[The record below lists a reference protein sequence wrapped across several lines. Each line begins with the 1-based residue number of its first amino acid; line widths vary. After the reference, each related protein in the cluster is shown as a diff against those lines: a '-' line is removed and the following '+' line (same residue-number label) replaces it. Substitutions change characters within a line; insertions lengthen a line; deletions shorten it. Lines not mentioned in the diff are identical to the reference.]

1 MLLPNDAVEV
11 FQGSLIQ
18 HGPYNDRI
26 YLMRLADHA
35 SVDFPQQLISLAKTK
50 GYTKIFAK
58 VPKDASVDF
67 VQAGFV
73 KEAEIPGFFSGR
85 TSALFMG
92 YYLNNARKQEDDVA
106 RLENILHIAEDKQ
119 KTAVPAPDARF
130 GLRQCLGDDVP
141 EMAVIYGQT
150 FASYPFPIH
159 EPAYLLETMDTH
171 VAYFGAEIEGALAAL
186 ASAEMDRESANVEMT
201 DFATLPAQA
210 GNNLS
215 LHLLDR
221 MEKAMQEQS
230 ISTAYTIAR
239 AASPAMNITFAR
251 AGYSFAG
258 RLKNNTNISG
268 SIESMNVWYKP
279 LVQPSETTNNQSVSA
294 LNG

>member
-1 MLLPNDAVEV
+1 MLQQDKVEEY
-11 FQGSLIQ
+11 QGSLIQ

-26 YLMRLADHA
+26 YLMRLADQA
-35 SVDFPQQLISLAKTK
+35 SADFSQQLIRLAETK
-50 GYTKIFAK
+50 GYSKIFVK
-58 VPKDASVDF
+58 VPKSASADF
-67 VQAGFV
+67 LQAGFV

-85 TSALFMG
+85 TNALFMG

-119 KTAVPAPDARF
+119 KAAVSPLATRF
-130 GLRQCLGDDVP
+130 RIRQCLRDDVP
-141 EMAVIYGQT
+141 KMAAIYHQT

-159 EPAYLLETMDTH
+159 EADYLLETMQTH
-171 VAYFGAEIEGALAAL
+171 VTYFGVETNGELAAL
-186 ASAEMDRESANVEMT
+186 ASAEMDRDAANVEMT
-201 DFATLPAQA
+201 DFATLPEQA
-210 GNNLS
+210 GNNIS
-215 LHLLDR
+215 LHLLER
-221 MEKAMQEQS
+221 MEKAMQEQNM
-230 ISTAYTIAR
+230 STAYTIAR

-251 AGYSFAG
+251 AGYRFAG

-279 LVQPSETTNNQSVSA
+279 LIQPSETTNNQSVSA

>member
-1 MLLPNDAVEV
+1 MLPKKDKVEE
-11 FQGSLIQ
+11 FQGSTIQ

-26 YLMRLADHA
+26 YLMRLADRTSA
-35 SVDFPQQLISLAKTK
+35 DFPQQLISLAEAK
-50 GYTKIFAK
+50 GYSKIFAK
-58 VPKDASVDF
+58 VPEEASADF
-67 VQAGFV
+67 MQAGFV

-85 TSALFMG
+85 TNAFFLG

-119 KTAVPAPDARF
+119 KTAVPAPDAQFR
-130 GLRQCLGDDVP
+130 LRQCLEDDVL
-141 EMAVIYGQT
+141 EMAAIYDQT

-159 EPAYLLETMDTH
+159 EAEYLLETMQTH
-171 VAYFGAEIEGALAAL
+171 VAYFGAEIDGELAAL
-186 ASAEMDRESANVEMT
+186 ASAEMDREAANAEMT
-201 DFATLPAQA
+201 DFATLPEQA

-215 LHLLDR
+215 LHLLEK
-221 MEKAMQEQS
+221 MEKAMQEQG

-251 AGYSFAG
+251 AGYRFAG

-294 LNG
+294 FNG

>member
-1 MLLPNDAVEV
+1 MLIKDTVEE
-11 FQGSLIQ
+11 FQGSTIQ

-26 YLMRLADHA
+26 YLMRLADRA
-35 SVDFPQQLISLAKTK
+35 SVDFPQQLISLAETK
-50 GYTKIFAK
+50 EYSKIFVK
-58 VPKDASVDF
+58 VPKDASAAF
-67 VQAGFV
+67 MQAGFE

-119 KTAVPAPDARF
+119 KTAVPTLDARF
-130 GLRQCLGDDVP
+130 RLRQCLEEDVS
-141 EMAVIYGQT
+141 EMAAIYDQT

-159 EPAYLLETMDTH
+159 EPAYLLETMQTH
-171 VAYFGAEIEGALAAL
+171 VAYFGAEIDGALAAL
-186 ASAEMDRESANVEMT
+186 ASAEMDRKAANVEMT
-201 DFATLPAQA
+201 DFATLPEQA

-215 LHLLDR
+215 LYLLER
-221 MEKAMQEQS
+221 MEKAMQEQNLC
-230 ISTAYTIAR
+230 TAYTIAR
-239 AASPAMNITFAR
+239 AVSPAMNITFAR

-279 LVQPSETTNNQSVSA
+279 LVQPSEITNNQSVSA
-294 LNG
+294 FNG